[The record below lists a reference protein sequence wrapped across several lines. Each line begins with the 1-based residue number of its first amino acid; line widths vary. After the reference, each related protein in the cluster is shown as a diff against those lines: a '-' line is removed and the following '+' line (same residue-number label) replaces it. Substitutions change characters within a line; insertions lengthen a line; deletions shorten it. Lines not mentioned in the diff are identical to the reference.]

1 MQDFTI
7 MFVVGSFAAANKNSA
22 VLMLSSNSA
31 WSPRWDNSPIVRQ
44 DTHKKSLYL
53 RKTSVRK
60 TPLRKFDYRNKC
72 FHIHIVWRPG
82 FSEVVESYHVIGLNS
97 LDALGDF
104 SLNQESRRE
113 GWTDARSAVCF
124 CLGSGLFGSYNSD

>member
-97 LDALGDF
+97 LDTLGDY
-104 SLNQESRRE
+104 
-113 GWTDARSAVCF
+113 RSQ
-124 CLGSGLFGSYNSD
+124 LFGVPFWKKCTILRLNIYLIFQLRGRP

>member
-104 SLNQESRRE
+104 
-113 GWTDARSAVCF
+113 RSQ
-124 CLGSGLFGSYNSD
+124 LFGVPFWKKCTIFRLNIYLIFQLRGRP